1 MHHCLLTIGPNC
13 CQWGGGAGFKSSG
26 PADAPLGILKV
37 YY

>member
-1 MHHCLLTIGPNC
+1 MCVHRLLTIGPNC
-13 CQWGGGAGFKSSG
+13 SQWGGAGFKSSG